1 MKDLI
6 PVIRFE
12 GFEGEWK
19 KVKLGDIGS
28 WSKGKLL
35 SKDDISENGKYK
47 CIHYGEL
54 FKLYNEIVYQVFS
67 RTDLNNACL
76 SQIGDILFPDS
87 DVTPTGLARCS
98 SIMAA
103 GVILGGGI
111 LILRPLPQY
120 YSPFISLSVNN
131 EKRQIISRI
140 TGTSVRHINS
150 TALSE
155 IEITC
160 SNDIAEQQSI
170 SNYFTKLDEELTLQT
185 QKLSKLKQIKAA
197 SLQNMFPQEGQ
208 MLPKVRFAGFGGEW
222 ERVRLGEMFDRLK
235 HNSLSRAELCD
246 EGEIANIH
254 YGDVLIHYGECI
266 DTTKDNLTY
275 IKDEKLGNSLLQVG
289 ALRKGDV
296 IFADAAEDNTVGK
309 CSELICNESE
319 QIVSG
324 LHTIACRPLFP
335 FAERYL
341 GYCLNSPSY
350 HNQLLPLIQGTKVSS
365 ISFKSLSQT
374 LLLYP
379 HDYKEQQAI
388 ANYFTK
394 LDRKI
399 ELQTQKLEKLKQ
411 IKAACLS
418 KMFV

>member
-185 QKLSKLKQIKAA
+185 QKLSKLQQIKAA

-208 MLPKVRFAGFGGEW
+208 MLPKVRFAGFEGEW
-222 ERVRLGEMFDRLK
+222 ERVRLGEIAQFFKGKGYSKNDLTEKGSPIFLYGMMYTKYRFAVNEVDTYTDK
-235 HNSLSRAELCD
+235 DFSSLLSQGNEVIIPASGETAED
-246 EGEIANIH
+246 IACASAF
-254 YGDVLIHYGECI
+254 L
-266 DTTKDNLTY
+266 
-275 IKDEKLGNSLLQVG
+275 IKDVILGGDLNVICFDLSLYSTPFI
-289 ALRKGDV
+289 AL
-296 IFADAAEDNTVGK
+296 
-309 CSELICNESE
+309 
-319 QIVSG
+319 
-324 LHTIACRPLFP
+324 
-335 FAERYL
+335 
-341 GYCLNSPSY
+341 
-350 HNQLLPLIQGTKVSS
+350 S
-365 ISFKSLSQT
+365 ISNGSSRKYLSKCAQGKSVVHLRNSDIKTVVLS
-374 LLLYP
+374 LPSLP
-379 HDYKEQQAI
+379 EQQAI

-399 ELQTQKLEKLKQ
+399 ELETQKLEKLKQ
-411 IKAACLS
+411 IKSACLS

>member
-1 MKDLI
+1 MDIMFIFYHCFL
-6 PVIRFE
+6 
-12 GFEGEWK
+12 
-19 KVKLGDIGS
+19 LGD
-28 WSKGKLL
+28 WCRSKSNAGGLL
-35 SKDDISENGKYK
+35 AVNMEDLRNYYFSLPSLPEQQKISEY
-47 CIHYGEL
+47 
-54 FKLYNEIVYQVFS
+54 FTEID
-67 RTDLNNACL
+67 RA
-76 SQIGDILFPDS
+76 
-87 DVTPTGLARCS
+87 
-98 SIMAA
+98 
-103 GVILGGGI
+103 
-111 LILRPLPQY
+111 
-120 YSPFISLSVNN
+120 ISL
-131 EKRQIISRI
+131 
-140 TGTSVRHINS
+140 
-150 TALSE
+150 
-155 IEITC
+155 
-160 SNDIAEQQSI
+160 
-170 SNYFTKLDEELTLQT
+170 QT
-185 QKLSKLKQIKAA
+185 EKLSKLKQIKAA

-208 MLPKVRFAGFGGEW
+208 MLPKVRFAGFEGEW

-399 ELQTQKLEKLKQ
+399 ELETQKLEKLKQ
-411 IKAACLS
+411 IKSACLS

>member
-208 MLPKVRFAGFGGEW
+208 MLPKVRFAGFEGEW
-222 ERVRLGEMFDRLK
+222 ERVRLGEIAQFFKGKGYSKNDLTEKGSPIFLYGMMYTKYRFAVNEVDTYTDK
-235 HNSLSRAELCD
+235 DFSSLLSQGNEVIIPASGETAED
-246 EGEIANIH
+246 IACASAF
-254 YGDVLIHYGECI
+254 L
-266 DTTKDNLTY
+266 
-275 IKDEKLGNSLLQVG
+275 IKDVILGGDLNVICFDLSLYSTPFI
-289 ALRKGDV
+289 AL
-296 IFADAAEDNTVGK
+296 
-309 CSELICNESE
+309 
-319 QIVSG
+319 
-324 LHTIACRPLFP
+324 
-335 FAERYL
+335 
-341 GYCLNSPSY
+341 
-350 HNQLLPLIQGTKVSS
+350 S
-365 ISFKSLSQT
+365 ISNGSSRKYLSKCAQGKSVVHLRNSDIKTVVLS
-374 LLLYP
+374 LPSLP
-379 HDYKEQQAI
+379 EQQKI
-388 ANYFTK
+388 SEYFTK

-399 ELQTQKLEKLKQ
+399 ELETQKLEKLKQ
-411 IKAACLS
+411 IKSACLS